1 MSNQSTHVLN
11 EMKKVINGKDD
22 VIQKVWMTFLAGGH
36 VLLEDLPGVGK
47 TTLAKAFSRVVGLDS
62 NRIQFTP
69 DVVASDVIGFTMF
82 DKEKNEF
89 VFKEGAV
96 MCNLLL
102 GDEINRTSSRTQAA
116 LLEAMQERQVTV
128 DGVTYPLPAP
138 FHVIATQ
145 NPYGTIGTQPLPSAQ
160 IDRFMT
166 KLSVGYPDFE
176 DQVEMLKNRQ
186 QTDPLSSLEQ
196 IITKNELLA
205 LQQQVQ
211 DLFIHEE
218 ILRYV
223 TALTEKT
230 RNHPSIHQG
239 ISPRGALAL
248 CQMAKAHA
256 FLQDRDYVI
265 PEDVH
270 AVWLPT
276 SRHRVILSSVPDAEA
291 EQDALLEKLLQSV
304 ATPDQAM
311 LATF

>member
-1 MSNQSTHVLN
+1 MSNPSTKVLN

-89 VFKEGAV
+89 IFKEGAV

-116 LLEAMQERQVTV
+116 LLEAMQEKQVTV

-176 DQVEMLKNRQ
+176 DQVDMLKNRQ
-186 QTDPLSSLEQ
+186 QTDPISSLNQ
-196 IITKNELLA
+196 VITKNELLA
-205 LQQQVQ
+205 LQHQVQ
-211 DLFIHEE
+211 TLFIHEE

-256 FLQDRDYVI
+256 FLQQRDYVI

-276 SRHRVILSSVPDAEA
+276 SRHRIVMSSMSGAEN
-291 EQDALLEKLLQSV
+291 EQDTLLEKLLQSV
-304 ATPDQAM
+304 ASPDQAM
-311 LATF
+311 LATL

>member
-1 MSNQSTHVLN
+1 MSNPSTQVLN

-116 LLEAMQERQVTV
+116 LLEAMQEKQVTV
-128 DGVTYPLPAP
+128 DGATYPLPAP

-176 DQVEMLKNRQ
+176 DQVDMLKNRQ
-186 QTDPLSSLEQ
+186 QADPLSSLTQ
-196 IITKNELLA
+196 VLTKNELLA
-205 LQQQVQ
+205 LQHQVQ
-211 DLFIHEE
+211 NLFIHEE

-256 FLQDRDYVI
+256 FLQQRDYVI

-276 SRHRVILSSVPDAEA
+276 SRHRIVMSSVPGTEH
-291 EQDALLEKLLQSV
+291 EQDTLLEKLLQSV

>member
-1 MSNQSTHVLN
+1 MRNPSLDVLN

-22 VIQKVWMTFLAGGH
+22 VIQNVWMTFLAGGH

-47 TTLAKAFSRVVGLDS
+47 TTLAKAFSRVVGLES

-102 GDEINRTSSRTQAA
+102 GDEINLTSSRTQAA
-116 LLEAMQERQVTV
+116 LLEAMQEKQVTV

-138 FHVIATQ
+138 FHVMATQ

-186 QTDPLSSLEQ
+186 QADPLSTLEQ
-196 IITKNELLA
+196 IITKDELLA
-205 LQQQVQ
+205 LQQHVHHV
-211 DLFIHEE
+211 FIHDE

-256 FLQDRDYVI
+256 FLQNRDYVI

-276 SRHRVILSSVPDAEA
+276 SRHRILMASVPGADDA
-291 EQDALLEKLLQSV
+291 QDGLLEKLLQSV

-311 LATF
+311 LATL

>member
-1 MSNQSTHVLN
+1 MSNPSTKVLN

-89 VFKEGAV
+89 IFKEGAV

-116 LLEAMQERQVTV
+116 LLEAMQEKQVTV

-176 DQVEMLKNRQ
+176 NQVDMLKNRQ
-186 QTDPLSSLEQ
+186 QTDPISSLNQ
-196 IITKNELLA
+196 VITKNELLA
-205 LQQQVQ
+205 LQHQVQ
-211 DLFIHEE
+211 TLFIHEE

-256 FLQDRDYVI
+256 FLQQRDYVI

-276 SRHRVILSSVPDAEA
+276 SRHRIVMSSISGEEN
-291 EQDALLEKLLQSV
+291 EQDTLLEKLLQSV

-311 LATF
+311 LATL

>member
-1 MSNQSTHVLN
+1 MSNQSLNVLN

-47 TTLAKAFSRVVGLDS
+47 TTLAKALSRVVGLDS

-89 VFKEGAV
+89 IFKKGAV

-116 LLEAMQERQVTV
+116 LLEAMQEQQVTV
-128 DGVTYPLPAP
+128 DGVTYPLPKP

-166 KLSVGYPDFE
+166 KLSMGYPDFD
-176 DQVEMLKNRQ
+176 DQVDMLKNRQ
-186 QTDPLSSLEQ
+186 QADPLSTLEQ
-196 IITKNELLA
+196 VITKDELIA
-205 LQQQVQ
+205 LQHQVHN
-211 DLFIHEE
+211 LFIHDE

-223 TALTEKT
+223 TALTEAT
-230 RNHPSIHQG
+230 RNHSSIHQG

-256 FLQDRDYVI
+256 FLADRDDVV

-276 SRHRVILSSVPDAEA
+276 SRHRIIMSSVPGADN

-311 LATF
+311 LSTF

>member
-1 MSNQSTHVLN
+1 MSNPSTHVLN
-11 EMKKVINGKDD
+11 EMKKVMNGKDD
-22 VIQKVWMTFLAGGH
+22 VIQNVWMTFLAGGH

-116 LLEAMQERQVTV
+116 LLEAMQEKQVTV

-145 NPYGTIGTQPLPSAQ
+145 NPYGTIGTQPLPTAQ
-160 IDRFMT
+160 LDRFMT

-176 DQVEMLKNRQ
+176 DQVAMLRNRQ
-186 QTDPLSSLEQ
+186 QADPLSSLTQ

-205 LQQQVQ
+205 LQHQVQ
-211 DLFIHEE
+211 NLFIDDE

-230 RNHPSIHQG
+230 RNHSSIHQG

-256 FLQDRDYVI
+256 FLQQRDYVI
-265 PEDVH
+265 PEDVQ

-276 SRHRVILSSVPDAEA
+276 SRHRIVMSGVPGTAH
-291 EQDALLEKLLQSV
+291 EQDALLENLLHSV